1 MAAKK
6 RTAKK
11 NTAKKTVAKKTVA
24 KKTVAKKS
32 VTKKRSSKPAKKSAA
47 NSARPARRG
56 PRSAAQRV
64 SGLLVMLPWIM
75 QRQRVKISTMA
86 RQFNL
91 SEAELVEDLQ
101 MAAVCG
107 VPPYTPD
114 ALIDVY
120 MDDGMVIAEV
130 PLVFSRPLKLSTAE
144 LFAVS
149 VMAQTAMQLPGANK
163 KGPLAS
169 ALAKLSPLMPAGA
182 ETIKVQLPKTR
193 FVKELLAA
201 VETGERQEIEYFSPA
216 TSKRTART
224 ITPRK
229 VFEDAGR
236 WYVAAD
242 DHLSGEDRVFRV
254 DRIERLAG
262 VQIFDQLREVRDDE
276 LPWFSESLQQV
287 TLRVQKQARWIV
299 ESYPYVSRVDNKDGS
314 VDLIISIT
322 SKHWL
327 GRLLLRAG
335 NGVKVVKPAEHKQ
348 LASETAR
355 SVLARY
361 QTTVS

>member
-1 MAAKK
+1 MVAKKKTAAKK
-6 RTAKK
+6 KIA
-11 NTAKKTVAKKTVA
+11 V
-24 KKTVAKKS
+24 KKS
-32 VTKKRSSKPAKKSAA
+32 SATKKPAKNNQRKAKSTR
-47 NSARPARRG
+47 STQPARRG

-75 QRQRVKISTMA
+75 QRKRVKISTMA

-91 SEAELVEDLQ
+91 TEAELIEDLQ

-144 LFAVS
+144 LFSVS
-149 VMAQTAMQLPGANK
+149 VMAQTAMQLPGADRR
-163 KGPLAS
+163 GPLAS
-169 ALAKLSPLMPAGA
+169 ALTKLAPLMPSGA

-201 VETGERQEIEYFSPA
+201 ANTGERQEIEYFSPA
-216 TSKRTART
+216 TQKRSTRT
-224 ITPRK
+224 ITARK
-229 VFEDAGR
+229 VFEDVGK

-254 DRIERLAG
+254 DRIETIVG
-262 VQIFDQLREVRDDE
+262 TGIFDQLREVRDDE

-287 TLRVQKQARWIV
+287 TLRVQKSARWIV
-299 ESYPYVSRVDNKDGS
+299 ESYPYIARVDNPDLS
-314 VDLIISIT
+314 VDLTMSIT

-335 NGVKVVKPAEHKQ
+335 DGVKVLKPADCKG
-348 LASETAR
+348 LVKETAA
-355 SVLARY
+355 SVLKRY
-361 QTTVS
+361 RPTTS

>member
-1 MAAKK
+1 MAVKK
-6 RTAKK
+6 PRKK
-11 NTAKKTVAKKTVA
+11 TAKKTVKKTGT
-24 KKTVAKKS
+24 KTKPKRATKS
-32 VTKKRSSKPAKKSAA
+32 KTTKKYTAAKSP
-47 NSARPARRG
+47 SRPSRRG

-64 SGLLVMLPWIM
+64 SGLLVMLPWVM
-75 QRQRVKISTMA
+75 QRKRVKISTMA
-86 RQFNL
+86 RQFKL
-91 SEAELVEDLQ
+91 TEAELIEDLQ

-163 KGPLAS
+163 NGPLAT
-169 ALAKLSPLMPAGA
+169 ALKKLEPLMPAGA
-182 ETIKVQLPKTR
+182 ETIKIQLPKTR
-193 FVKELLAA
+193 FVKELLTA
-201 VETGERQEIEYFSPA
+201 VETGERQDIEYFSPA
-216 TSKRTART
+216 TQKRSTRSITA
-224 ITPRK
+224 RK

-242 DHLSGEDRVFRV
+242 DHLSGEDRVFRI
-254 DRIERLAG
+254 DRIEKLSALN
-262 VQIFDQLREVRDDE
+262 IFDQLREVRDDE
-276 LPWFSESLQQV
+276 MPWFSANLEQV
-287 TLRVQKQARWIV
+287 TLRVQKSARWIV
-299 ESYPYVSRVDNKDGS
+299 ESYPYVSKVDNEDGS
-314 VDLIISIT
+314 VDLTMSIT

-335 NGVKVVKPAEHKQ
+335 DGVKVLKPAAFKNLARET
-348 LASETAR
+348 ASE
-355 SVLARY
+355 VLARY
-361 QTTVS
+361 NTAQSPE

>member
-11 NTAKKTVAKKTVA
+11 NTAKKTVAKKN
-24 KKTVAKKS
+24 VAKKS

-201 VETGERQEIEYFSPA
+201 VETGERQEIASKNSQVCRFLINCVKFATMNFRGSQRACNKSPCA
-216 TSKRTART
+216 CKSRPDGLSSRIHMCRELTTKM
-224 ITPRK
+224 
-229 VFEDAGR
+229 
-236 WYVAAD
+236 AA
-242 DHLSGEDRVFRV
+242 S
-254 DRIERLAG
+254 
-262 VQIFDQLREVRDDE
+262 
-276 LPWFSESLQQV
+276 
-287 TLRVQKQARWIV
+287 T
-299 ESYPYVSRVDNKDGS
+299 
-314 VDLIISIT
+314 
-322 SKHWL
+322 
-327 GRLLLRAG
+327 
-335 NGVKVVKPAEHKQ
+335 
-348 LASETAR
+348 
-355 SVLARY
+355 
-361 QTTVS
+361 

>member
-1 MAAKK
+1 MATKK
-6 RTAKK
+6 RPA
-11 NTAKKTVAKKTVA
+11 
-24 KKTVAKKS
+24 
-32 VTKKRSSKPAKKSAA
+32 KKRSSKPAKKSAA
-47 NSARPARRG
+47 TSKRSAKSARSAKLARPSKSTRSAKSARPARRG

-149 VMAQTAMQLPGANK
+149 VMAQTALQLPGADK

-169 ALAKLSPLMPAGA
+169 ALAKLAPLMPAGA
-182 ETIKVQLPKTR
+182 ETIKVQLPKAR

-201 VETGERQEIEYFSPA
+201 VETGERHEIEYFSPA
-216 TSKRTART
+216 SLKRTTRT

-229 VFEDAGR
+229 VFEDSGR

-254 DRIERLAG
+254 DRIEKLIG
-262 VQIFDQLREVRDDE
+262 TQVFDQLREVRDDE

-314 VDLIISIT
+314 VDLTMSIT

-335 NGVKVVKPAEHKQ
+335 NGVKVLKPVEYRQ
-348 LASETAR
+348 LASQTAQ
-355 SVLARY
+355 SVLSRY
-361 QTTVS
+361 KKTA

>member
-6 RTAKK
+6 RS
-11 NTAKKTVAKKTVA
+11 
-24 KKTVAKKS
+24 AKKS
-32 VTKKRSSKPAKKSAA
+32 VTKKRSTKPAKKSAA
-47 NSARPARRG
+47 NSTRSAQSTRPARRG

-193 FVKELLAA
+193 YVKELLAA

-216 TSKRTART
+216 SLKRTTRT
-224 ITPRK
+224 VTPRK
-229 VFEDAGR
+229 VFEDSGR

-254 DRIERLAG
+254 DRIEKIAG
-262 VQIFDQLREVRDDE
+262 TQIFDQLREVRDDE

-287 TLRVQKQARWIV
+287 TLRVGKHARWIV

-314 VDLIISIT
+314 VDLIISVT

>member
-1 MAAKK
+1 
-6 RTAKK
+6 
-11 NTAKKTVAKKTVA
+11 
-24 KKTVAKKS
+24 
-32 VTKKRSSKPAKKSAA
+32 
-47 NSARPARRG
+47 
-56 PRSAAQRV
+56 
-64 SGLLVMLPWIM
+64 
-75 QRQRVKISTMA
+75 
-86 RQFNL
+86 
-91 SEAELVEDLQ
+91 
-101 MAAVCG
+101 
-107 VPPYTPD
+107 
-114 ALIDVY
+114 
-120 MDDGMVIAEV
+120 MVIAEV

-149 VMAQTAMQLPGANK
+149 VMAQTALQLPGANK

-169 ALAKLSPLMPAGA
+169 ALAKLAPLMPAGA

-201 VETGERQEIEYFSPA
+201 VETGERHEIEYFSPA
-216 TSKRTART
+216 SLKRTTRT

-229 VFEDAGR
+229 VFEDSGR

-254 DRIERLAG
+254 DRIEKLVG
-262 VQIFDQLREVRDDE
+262 TQIFDQLREVRDDE
-276 LPWFSESLQQV
+276 LPWFSESLQKV

-314 VDLIISIT
+314 VDLTMSIT

-335 NGVKVVKPAEHKQ
+335 NGVKVLKPVEYRQ
-348 LASETAR
+348 LASQTAQN
-355 SVLARY
+355 VLSRY
-361 QTTVS
+361 KKTA